1 MAFNHSIFSEL
12 GGWVVLSLI
21 FLNPKQCHCFWS
33 GRLRQLVRQLLVVS
47 SSPPLLSSPSV
58 NIRNV

>member
-47 SSPPLLSSPSV
+47 SSLPSFLLLQ
-58 NIRNV
+58 